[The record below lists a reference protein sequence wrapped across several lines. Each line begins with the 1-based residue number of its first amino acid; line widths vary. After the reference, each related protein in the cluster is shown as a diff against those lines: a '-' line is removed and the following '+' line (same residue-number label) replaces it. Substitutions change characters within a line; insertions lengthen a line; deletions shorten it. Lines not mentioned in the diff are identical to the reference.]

1 MKIFL
6 AVLSLMCLM
15 MFPDMGQAEVQDVSF
30 LSSGSTGVIQD
41 ICSYGEGLAMLSAKG
56 VFLLNP
62 ETGEA
67 EKTLAYNS
75 TSMEDSDL
83 VCVGGQLYAVK
94 KQTGEIFALQD
105 EPTFFMNL
113 PEDVFAYGEQGETQ
127 TKNLYGALG
136 TDADI
141 FLLYNSFT
149 FESGDTY
156 EVYRLNVASQQIE
169 QLEIPGVRSLWSI
182 YNGTLLISQYSESD
196 DSVHPAVYDFITQS
210 VTKVWEDIDVTDK
223 YGLCLDATNDVLYYT
238 VDSGKV
244 YAISDK
250 YHAHICSYLSLT
262 NLFSTDKAY
271 LLQGSYAYLNDGNLL
286 IRTIQTED
294 ADRTVLTIKGTADPQ
309 LVLEFSAAYPQIA
322 INIVERT
329 DDMEDLQNS
338 LILSDE
344 SIDLYLVTSDGLFSQ
359 VKAKGYTTTLNESSI
374 LMEQVSR
381 FYSWAQDVLMDGGN
395 LIAVPASIEL
405 NYWTMNQTQWK
416 ALNLGDFPETMEE
429 LFNLISIWQ
438 EKEAEGHE
446 DLCLFAC
453 LDGLEGVLKDLVRYY
468 LLLNENENSAISFDR
483 EDFRNLMETAMQY
496 EDVFQSEGEQNP
508 LLMNYAQY
516 FGVGYNDS
524 DVVIS
529 VCPPKLTSESSKA
542 VRGTMDLWIVN
553 PVSNN
558 KKEAMLFLEFW
569 VTNMDTDL
577 RYRIDESCTQPVRS
591 ANYEE
596 YRQTLEAE
604 IEAIQQELEKAMDES
619 GCQELQDQLETK
631 NERLSALEQ
640 NSWIISAEDLAIY
653 QQIAPYI
660 RIPLSTI
667 YPDDASAS
675 AAAIDEIIER
685 YASGQISI
693 DNFVNIMDEKARM
706 IFEEGQ

>member
-1 MKIFL
+1 M
-6 AVLSLMCLM
+6 
-15 MFPDMGQAEVQDVSF
+15 
-30 LSSGSTGVIQD
+30 
-41 ICSYGEGLAMLSAKG
+41 
-56 VFLLNP
+56 
-62 ETGEA
+62 
-67 EKTLAYNS
+67 
-75 TSMEDSDL
+75 
-83 VCVGGQLYAVK
+83 
-94 KQTGEIFALQD
+94 
-105 EPTFFMNL
+105 
-113 PEDVFAYGEQGETQ
+113 
-127 TKNLYGALG
+127 
-136 TDADI
+136 
-141 FLLYNSFT
+141 
-149 FESGDTY
+149 
-156 EVYRLNVASQQIE
+156 E
-169 QLEIPGVRSLWSI
+169 QLEIPGIRGLWSI
-182 YNGTLLISQYSESD
+182 DNGKLVFSQYSESD
-196 DSVHPAVYDFITQS
+196 DSVHPAVYDFTTQS
-210 VTKVWEDIDVTDK
+210 VTKVWEDIDATDK
-223 YGLCLDATNDVLYYT
+223 YGLCLDATNDFLYYT

-244 YAISDK
+244 YAISDEH
-250 YHAHICSYLSLT
+250 HAYICAYLPLT

-344 SIDLYLVTSDGLFSQ
+344 SIDLYLVTSDSLFSQ
-359 VKAKGYTTTLNESSI
+359 VKAKGYTTTLNEASI

-381 FYSWAQDVLMDGGN
+381 FYSWVQDVLMDGGN

-438 EKEAEGHE
+438 EKEAEDHE

-483 EDFRNLMETAMQY
+483 EDFRNLMETVMQY
-496 EDVFQSEGEQNP
+496 EDVFQSEGEQNS

-516 FGVGYNDS
+516 FGAGYNDS

-591 ANYEE
+591 ASYEE
-596 YRQTLEAE
+596 DKQTLEAE

-619 GCQELQDQLETK
+619 SCQELQDQLETK

-653 QQIAPYI
+653 QQIAPYV

-693 DNFVNIMDEKARM
+693 DNFVNLMDEKAQM
-706 IFEEGQ
+706 IFEEKQ

>member
-1 MKIFL
+1 MHFQHVHVTL
-6 AVLSLMCLM
+6 RL
-15 MFPDMGQAEVQDVSF
+15 E
-30 LSSGSTGVIQD
+30 GV
-41 ICSYGEGLAMLSAKG
+41 Y
-56 VFLLNP
+56 
-62 ETGEA
+62 
-67 EKTLAYNS
+67 
-75 TSMEDSDL
+75 
-83 VCVGGQLYAVK
+83 
-94 KQTGEIFALQD
+94 
-105 EPTFFMNL
+105 
-113 PEDVFAYGEQGETQ
+113 
-127 TKNLYGALG
+127 
-136 TDADI
+136 
-141 FLLYNSFT
+141 
-149 FESGDTY
+149 
-156 EVYRLNVASQQIE
+156 
-169 QLEIPGVRSLWSI
+169 
-182 YNGTLLISQYSESD
+182 
-196 DSVHPAVYDFITQS
+196 HDFITQS

-250 YHAHICSYLSLT
+250 YHAYICSYLPLT

-309 LVLEFSAAYPQIA
+309 LVLGFSAAYPQIA

-438 EKEAEGHE
+438 EKEAEDHE

-524 DVVIS
+524 DAVIS
-529 VCPPKLTSESSKA
+529 VCPHKLTSESSKA

-577 RYRIDESCTQPVRS
+577 RYRIDESCTQPVRLAS
-591 ANYEE
+591 YEE
-596 YRQTLEAE
+596 DRQTLEAE

-619 GCQELQDQLETK
+619 SCQELQDQLETK

-653 QQIAPYI
+653 QQIAPYV

-667 YPDDASAS
+667 YPDDVSAS

>member
-1 MKIFL
+1 MHFQHVHVTL
-6 AVLSLMCLM
+6 RL
-15 MFPDMGQAEVQDVSF
+15 E
-30 LSSGSTGVIQD
+30 GV
-41 ICSYGEGLAMLSAKG
+41 Y
-56 VFLLNP
+56 
-62 ETGEA
+62 
-67 EKTLAYNS
+67 
-75 TSMEDSDL
+75 
-83 VCVGGQLYAVK
+83 
-94 KQTGEIFALQD
+94 
-105 EPTFFMNL
+105 
-113 PEDVFAYGEQGETQ
+113 
-127 TKNLYGALG
+127 
-136 TDADI
+136 
-141 FLLYNSFT
+141 
-149 FESGDTY
+149 
-156 EVYRLNVASQQIE
+156 
-169 QLEIPGVRSLWSI
+169 
-182 YNGTLLISQYSESD
+182 
-196 DSVHPAVYDFITQS
+196 HDFITQS

-250 YHAHICSYLSLT
+250 YHAYICSYLSLT

-286 IRTIQTED
+286 IRTIQTEN

-438 EKEAEGHE
+438 EKEAEDHE

-524 DVVIS
+524 DAVIS

>member
-1 MKIFL
+1 MKLFFT
-6 AVLSLMCLM
+6 VLSMLCLM
-15 MFPDMGQAEVQDVSF
+15 LSPDLGKAEIQDVSL
-30 LSSGSTGVIQD
+30 LSSGSTGAVQD
-41 ICSYGEGLAMLSAKG
+41 ICPFDDSLAILGAKG
-56 VFLLNP
+56 VFLLDS

-67 EKTLAYNS
+67 EKKLAYDS
-75 TSMEDSDL
+75 TSMEESALINAD
-83 VCVGGQLYAVK
+83 GQLYTVK

-105 EPTFFMNL
+105 EPALLMKL
-113 PEDVFAYGEQGETQ
+113 PEDVFTYEEQGETQ
-127 TKNLYGALG
+127 TKDLCCVLGA
-136 TDADI
+136 DSDI
-141 FLLYNSFT
+141 FFLYNSFT

-156 EVYRLNVASQQIE
+156 EVYRLNVAAQQVE
-169 QLEIPGVRSLWSI
+169 QLEIPGIRGLWSI
-182 YNGTLLISQYSESD
+182 DNGNLVFSQYSESD
-196 DSVHPAVYDFITQS
+196 DNVHPAVYDFTTQS

-223 YGLCLDATNDVLYYT
+223 YGLCLDATNDILYYT

-244 YAISDK
+244 YAISDEH
-250 YHAHICSYLSLT
+250 HAYICAYLPLT

-344 SIDLYLVTSDGLFSQ
+344 SIDLYLVTSDSLFSQ

-438 EKEAEGHE
+438 EKEAEDHE
-446 DLCLFAC
+446 DLCLLAC

-483 EDFRNLMETAMQY
+483 EDFRNLMETVMQY
-496 EDVFQSEGEQNP
+496 EDVFQSEGEQNS

-516 FGVGYNDS
+516 FGAGYNDS

-591 ANYEE
+591 ASYEE
-596 YRQTLEAE
+596 DKQTLEAE

-619 GCQELQDQLETK
+619 SCQELQDQLETK

-653 QQIAPYI
+653 QQIAPYV

-693 DNFVNIMDEKARM
+693 DNFVNLMDEKAQM
-706 IFEEGQ
+706 IFEEGR

>member
-41 ICSYGEGLAMLSAKG
+41 ICSYGEGLAILSAKG

-67 EKTLAYNS
+67 EKTLAYDS
-75 TSMEDSDL
+75 TSMEDSTL
-83 VCVGGQLYAVK
+83 ACVGGQLYAVK
-94 KQTGEIFALQD
+94 KQTGEIFALQG
-105 EPTFFMNL
+105 EPTLFMKL
-113 PEDVFAYGEQGETQ
+113 PEDVFTYEDQGETQ
-127 TKNLYGALG
+127 AKNLYGALG

-141 FLLYNSFT
+141 VLLYNSFT

-169 QLEIPGVRSLWSI
+169 QLEIPGMRSLWSI
-182 YNGTLLISQYSESD
+182 DNGTLLISQYSEID
-196 DSVHPAVYDFITQS
+196 DTVHPAGYDLDTQS
-210 VTKVWEDIDVTDK
+210 VTKVWKDIDVTDK
-223 YGLCLDATNDVLYYT
+223 YGLCLDATNEVLYYT

-244 YAISDK
+244 YAVSDEQ
-250 YHAHICSYLSLT
+250 YAYICTYLPLT

-286 IRTIQTED
+286 IRTIQAED

-338 LILSDE
+338 LILSDDG
-344 SIDLYLVTSDGLFSQ
+344 IDLYLVTSDGLFSQ
-359 VKAKGYTTTLNESSI
+359 VKAKGYTTALNESSI
-374 LMEQVSR
+374 LMEQVSH
-381 FYSWAQDVLMDGGN
+381 FYSWAQDTLVDGEN

-405 NYWTMNQTQWK
+405 NCWTMNQTQWE
-416 ALNLGDFPETMEE
+416 ALNIGEPPETMED
-429 LFNLISIWQ
+429 LFHLISTWQ
-438 EKEAEGHE
+438 ETEAEDHE

-468 LLLNENENSAISFDR
+468 LLLNENEDSAVTFDR
-483 EDFRNLMETAMQY
+483 EDFRHLMETAMQY
-496 EDVFQSEGEQNP
+496 EEVFQSEGEQNP

-516 FGVGYNDS
+516 FGTGYNDS
-524 DVVIS
+524 DLVIS
-529 VCPPKLTSESSKA
+529 ICPPKLTSESSKA
-542 VRGTMDLWIVN
+542 VRGTMNLWIVN
-553 PVSNN
+553 PASNN

-569 VTNMDTDL
+569 ATHMDTEM
-577 RYRIDESCTQPVRS
+577 RYRIDASHGTC
-591 ANYEE
+591 A
-596 YRQTLEAE
+596 
-604 IEAIQQELEKAMDES
+604 
-619 GCQELQDQLETK
+619 
-631 NERLSALEQ
+631 LS
-640 NSWIISAEDLAIY
+640 
-653 QQIAPYI
+653 
-660 RIPLSTI
+660 
-667 YPDDASAS
+667 
-675 AAAIDEIIER
+675 
-685 YASGQISI
+685 
-693 DNFVNIMDEKARM
+693 
-706 IFEEGQ
+706 

>member
-1 MKIFL
+1 
-6 AVLSLMCLM
+6 
-15 MFPDMGQAEVQDVSF
+15 
-30 LSSGSTGVIQD
+30 
-41 ICSYGEGLAMLSAKG
+41 
-56 VFLLNP
+56 
-62 ETGEA
+62 
-67 EKTLAYNS
+67 
-75 TSMEDSDL
+75 
-83 VCVGGQLYAVK
+83 
-94 KQTGEIFALQD
+94 
-105 EPTFFMNL
+105 
-113 PEDVFAYGEQGETQ
+113 
-127 TKNLYGALG
+127 
-136 TDADI
+136 
-141 FLLYNSFT
+141 
-149 FESGDTY
+149 
-156 EVYRLNVASQQIE
+156 
-169 QLEIPGVRSLWSI
+169 
-182 YNGTLLISQYSESD
+182 
-196 DSVHPAVYDFITQS
+196 
-210 VTKVWEDIDVTDK
+210 
-223 YGLCLDATNDVLYYT
+223 
-238 VDSGKV
+238 
-244 YAISDK
+244 
-250 YHAHICSYLSLT
+250 
-262 NLFSTDKAY
+262 
-271 LLQGSYAYLNDGNLL
+271 
-286 IRTIQTED
+286 
-294 ADRTVLTIKGTADPQ
+294 
-309 LVLEFSAAYPQIA
+309 
-322 INIVERT
+322 
-329 DDMEDLQNS
+329 
-338 LILSDE
+338 
-344 SIDLYLVTSDGLFSQ
+344 
-359 VKAKGYTTTLNESSI
+359 
-374 LMEQVSR
+374 MEQVSR

-395 LIAVPASIEL
+395 LIAAPASIEL
-405 NYWTMNQTQWK
+405 NCWTMNRTQWK

-553 PVSNN
+553 SVSNN

-591 ANYEE
+591 ASYEE

-653 QQIAPYI
+653 QQIAPYV

-675 AAAIDEIIER
+675 AAAIDEIIAR